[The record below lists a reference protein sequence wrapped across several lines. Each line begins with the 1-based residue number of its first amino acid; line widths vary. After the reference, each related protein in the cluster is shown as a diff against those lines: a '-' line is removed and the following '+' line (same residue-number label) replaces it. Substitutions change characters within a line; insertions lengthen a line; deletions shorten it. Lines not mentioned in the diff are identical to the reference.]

1 MGRAARRRRERD
13 DTPTRE
19 SAVAIGRTERAPR
32 ARAVAPS
39 WWAFNWL
46 IAPAVIICVGIA
58 LWGNSVS
65 VPYLLDDQI
74 EIVRNKQIR
83 TLEPLSSYLTQ
94 PRGILQLSLALNF
107 AWGGDQVFGYHV
119 VNIAIHLANALLV
132 YLLVGLTL
140 RLPFFENRYARHAG
154 YLGLAVAL
162 VFLAHPLQTM
172 AVTYIIQR
180 AESLASFFILLALV
194 LFVAGST
201 TEPRGAQ
208 AAAYIGAVVATFLGI
223 MTKQTAAIVPFAV
236 LVYQACFLPRML
248 VIRNPLQWALY
259 LQLFG
264 AVVIT
269 VVMSWRY
276 LFPQARQPG
285 QLLPSIF
292 INTAGFGMDIT
303 PWQYLITQF
312 GVIVWYL
319 RLYVLPT
326 QLTFDYGW
334 KFVDSFW
341 QLNVILP
348 MLLLLGV
355 AAAAIASFRRYRL
368 ATFCIGWVFL
378 TLAPS
383 SSVLPL
389 RDAAFE
395 HRMYLPVFGLSW
407 LIIVGGYD
415 LAGWLAARQGVA
427 KSTMQQVAAFAV
439 ALWVAVLGMFTVSR
453 NVIFQDELRLAS
465 DSALKAPTN
474 WRTHYES
481 GRLLMEQG
489 RKDEAVDAF
498 KEAIRNDP
506 SKGPPRLHLA
516 QIYMERNQLDEAEEQ
531 LQAVTQASERSIVAA
546 GNRQLGFVY
555 EMRKRPRFAIIYFER
570 AARLMPSWGIVRKR
584 LATLYERDKNWLGA
598 AKEYEAAAQLA
609 RKSNDTQTATTLEQQ
624 ASHAFFRI
632 GVQQY
637 YRAEY
642 GAAVFS
648 LEKSIHY
655 RETFAPAHHYLAL
668 AYADMDDWEN
678 AERAISAA
686 ARLTPNDERVIV
698 NVTRI
703 RNHETCEFPTDYGPA
718 VKQFGEQIED

>member
-1 MGRAARRRRERD
+1 MGRVARRRRERD
-13 DTPTRE
+13 DLPARE
-19 SAVAIGRTERAPR
+19 STVAVGKTARAPR
-32 ARAVAPS
+32 TRVGASS

-58 LWGNSVS
+58 LWGNSVT
-65 VPYLLDDQI
+65 VPFLLDDEI

-107 AWGGDQVFGYHV
+107 SWGKDDVYGYHV
-119 VNIAIHLANALLV
+119 VNIAIHIANALLV
-132 YLLVGLTL
+132 FLLVMLTM
-140 RLPFFENRYARHAG
+140 RLPFFAGRYTRHAP
-154 YLGLAVAL
+154 YLALAVAL

-172 AVTYIIQR
+172 AVTYLIQR

-194 LFVAGST
+194 LFVSGST

-208 AAAYIGAVVATFLGI
+208 AAAFIGAVLATFLGI
-223 MTKQTAAIVPFAV
+223 ITKQTAAIVPFAV
-236 LVYQACFLPRML
+236 LLYQVCFLPRGTGK
-248 VIRNPLQWALY
+248 RSPLQLALY
-259 LQLFG
+259 GLLFA

-269 VVMSWRY
+269 IVMSWRY
-276 LFPQARQPG
+276 LFPIARRPG

-303 PWQYLITQF
+303 PWRYLTTQF

-334 KFVDSFW
+334 VFADSFW

-348 MLLLLGV
+348 LLLLLAL
-355 AAAAIASFRRYRL
+355 AAAGIASFRRYRL
-368 ATFCIGWVFL
+368 ASFCIGWFFL
-378 TLAPS
+378 SLAPS
-383 SSVLPL
+383 SSFLPL

-407 LIIVGGYD
+407 LVVVAGYD
-415 LAGWLAARQGVA
+415 LAGWLAAKRGVA
-427 KSTMQQVAAFAV
+427 VGTMQTVAAFAV

-453 NVIFQDELRLAS
+453 NVVFQDELRLAS

-489 RKDEAVDAF
+489 RKDEAIDAF

-516 QIYMERNQLDEAEEQ
+516 QIYMERNQLDEAEAQ
-531 LQAVTQASERSIVAA
+531 LQEVTRASERSIVAA
-546 GNRQLGFVY
+546 GYRQLGFVY
-555 EMRKRPRFAIIYFER
+555 DMRRQPRFAIIYFER
-570 AARLMPSWGIVRKR
+570 ASKLMPQWGIVRKR
-584 LATLYERDKNWLGA
+584 LALLYERDKNWMGA

-609 RKSNDTQTATTLEQQ
+609 RKSGDTQGAGALEQQ
-624 ASHAFFRI
+624 AAHAFFRI

-637 YRAEY
+637 YHGEF
-642 GAAVFS
+642 AAAIFS
-648 LEKSIHY
+648 FEKSTHY

-668 AYADMDDWEN
+668 AYAEIGDWEN
-678 AERAISAA
+678 AERAIGAA
-686 ARLTPNDERVIV
+686 ARLTPDDERVIT
-698 NVTRI
+698 NVKRI
-703 RNHETCEFPTDYGPA
+703 RNRESREFPADFAPA
-718 VKQFGEQIED
+718 LKQFGEQIE